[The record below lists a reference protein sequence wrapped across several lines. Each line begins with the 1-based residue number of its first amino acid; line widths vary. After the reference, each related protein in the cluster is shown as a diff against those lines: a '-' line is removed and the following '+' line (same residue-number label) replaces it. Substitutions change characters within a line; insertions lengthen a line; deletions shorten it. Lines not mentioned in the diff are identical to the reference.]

1 MDIDV
6 GTKVIMKKKH
16 PCGSEIFTVTRIGMD
31 FKLKCEGCSREI
43 MMPRKKAEKGIKK
56 ILD

>member
-16 PCGSEIFTVTRIGMD
+16 PCGSEIFTVTRVGMD
-31 FKLKCEGCSREI
+31 FKLRCEGCSREI

-56 ILD
+56 ILE